1 MKEPGSKPHRE
12 LNVRLYLD
20 DLREPPADFDTV
32 ARTAEEALALLR
44 AGRVTFLSFDHDLG
58 TDATGYTVA
67 RWIEEQAHAGTLAP
81 LGWAVHS
88 ANPVGRRNIEAALT
102 NADRFWHERATLS
115 RSNPMATVHDTAAAE
130 RYEQELA
137 KAPTREQPPTTV
149 SSVPID
155 PLYTPDSVGELD
167 PDADLGYPGQYPY
180 VRGVH
185 ASMYRSRLWT
195 MRQFAGFGTA
205 RQTNERFKFLLE
217 KGQTGL
223 STAFDL
229 PTLMGLDSDD
239 PRSLGE
245 VGKLG
250 VAVDTLDDMA
260 TLYDGIDLGEV
271 SVSMTINAP
280 AIVVMAFYLANAED
294 RGIDWRKLRGT
305 IQNDILK
312 EFHAQNEFVFP
323 PEPHVRLVADV
334 IEFCATH
341 VPQWNTVSIS
351 GYHIREAGST
361 AVQEL
366 AFTLADGFHY
376 VETCLE
382 RGLDVDAFAPRL
394 SFFFNAHNDLFE
406 EVAKYRAARLLWA
419 EAMRHKYGARKENSW
434 KLRFHA
440 QTAGCSLQAE
450 QPEVNLMRVAY
461 QALAAVLGG
470 CQSLHTNSMD
480 ETLALPSEHAATLAI
495 RTQQVLAY
503 ETGVTN
509 TVDPLGGGYF
519 VEALTRQMERQGRT
533 YFDRIEQLGGM
544 IKALES
550 GFFRR
555 EIADAAF
562 VYQRDVDAKRKLI
575 VGVNAF
581 VEDEAKKI
589 DTLVVDEKPEKEQ
602 LAALRQR
609 KAQRDN
615 ATAQRL
621 LAEVRRVAATKEN
634 LMPTLLEAARARC
647 GVGEIMNA
655 LADVFG
661 RYDGAARW

>member
-1 MKEPGSKPHRE
+1 
-12 LNVRLYLD
+12 
-20 DLREPPADFDTV
+20 
-32 ARTAEEALALLR
+32 
-44 AGRVTFLSFDHDLG
+44 
-58 TDATGYTVA
+58 
-67 RWIEEQAHAGTLAP
+67 
-81 LGWAVHS
+81 
-88 ANPVGRRNIEAALT
+88 
-102 NADRFWHERATLS
+102 
-115 RSNPMATVHDTAAAE
+115 MATVTDTAARQRWEKEIA
-130 RYEQELA
+130 A
-137 KAPTREQPPTTV
+137 APVREQPSTTV
-149 SSVPID
+149 SSVPIE
-155 PLYTPDSVGELD
+155 PLYTPESLNGFD
-167 PDADLGYPGQYPY
+167 PDVDLGYPGQYPY
-180 VRGVH
+180 TRGVH

-195 MRQFAGFGTA
+195 MRQFAGFGTP
-205 RQTNERFKFLLE
+205 RQTNERFKFLLD

-239 PRSLGE
+239 PRAFGE
-245 VGKLG
+245 VGRLG
-250 VAVDTLDDMA
+250 VAVSTLDDMQELFA
-260 TLYDGIDLGEV
+260 GIDLAKV

-280 AIVVMAFYLANAED
+280 ASVIMAFFLANAAD
-294 RGIDWRKLRGT
+294 QGVDWKQLRGT
-305 IQNDILK
+305 VQNDILK

-334 IEFCATH
+334 IEFCTH
-341 VPQWNTVSIS
+341 QVPQWNTVSIS

-382 RGLDVDAFAPRL
+382 RGLDIDAFAPRL
-394 SFFFNAHNDLFE
+394 SFFFNAHNDIFE
-406 EVAKYRAARLLWA
+406 EIAKYRAARVLWA
-419 EAMRHKYGARKENSW
+419 EAMRHKYGARRENSW

-440 QTAGCSLQAE
+440 QTAGCSLQDK
-450 QPEVNLMRVAY
+450 QPEVNLIRVAY

-480 ETLALPSEHAATLAI
+480 ETLALPSEYAVTLAL

-509 TVDPLGGGYF
+509 TVDPLGGSYF
-519 VEALTRQMERQGRT
+519 VETLTKQMQQDART
-533 YFDRIEQLGGM
+533 YFERIEELGGM
-544 IKALES
+544 IAALEA

-562 VYQRDVDAKRKLI
+562 TYQREVDAKRKLI

-581 VEDEAKKI
+581 QEAEEKPIETLAIDEA
-589 DTLVVDEKPEKEQ
+589 VEREQ
-602 LAALRQR
+602 VASLRQIRAKRDSEQVR
-609 KAQRDN
+609 KMLDQI
-615 ATAQRL
+615 
-621 LAEVRRVAATKEN
+621 RRVAATKEN
-634 LMPTLLEAARARC
+634 LMPVLVEAARARC
-647 GVGEIMNA
+647 TVGEIMNA